1 MAPEVKNM
9 EILYQDA
16 EILVC
21 LKPPRVLSTDEPGGL
36 PELLRAALGDAA
48 AKLRTV
54 HRLDRVVGG
63 VMVLARN
70 ARSASVLSRA
80 IREGA
85 FQKEYLA
92 VVHGETEAE
101 AELRD
106 LVYRDK
112 ARKMTFVAQEAGKGI
127 QEAVLRYETLG
138 RSGGLSLVRVALLTG
153 RTHQIRVQF
162 SSRGLPLAG
171 ERKYCEPRDDCGLA
185 LWSHRLRFAHPLSGE
200 PMDFC
205 AMPPAAFPWE
215 LFSL

>member
-1 MAPEVKNM
+1 M

-48 AKLRTV
+48 AELRTV

-101 AELRD
+101 AEQRD
-106 LVYRDK
+106 LLYRDM

-138 RSGGLSLVRVALLTG
+138 RSGGRRSPGSCFPSERVL
-153 RTHQIRVQF
+153 II
-162 SSRGLPLAG
+162 
-171 ERKYCEPRDDCGLA
+171 
-185 LWSHRLRFAHPLSGE
+185 
-200 PMDFC
+200 
-205 AMPPAAFPWE
+205 
-215 LFSL
+215 